1 MTDSENEQGIQL
13 VLPEPNYFRKR
24 ISDAYFKL
32 IFKRTVTNQDYYRLL
47 GLTPDASSEDI
58 RRAYHRLAK
67 QHHPDR
73 NPGDSSAAERFR
85 AVHEAYQVLS
95 DPHKRAAFDLQ
106 RMGREA
112 SEALLAKAY
121 LDVEISKIRLRRNEE
136 LDLQYAFPAEGR
148 AFRKPRLHGW
158 EICSGPGVSHRFR
171 QIEGM
176 LVRETVLRYT
186 LSPLTT
192 GRLSIPPAHL
202 QYARQPCV
210 SAALSI
216 EVDECDCFFSV
227 GRPAGLNPLRYNLTR
242 EQVTVTA
249 RFRKTVAI
257 QRCVLVPRSDY
268 AAWYHRVGRSIKVVM
283 ALTGIAWAAVSG
295 WSLAVGFLSGTLLG
309 GLQVVLMYRMAGV
322 RSKGVHGPGFSTVIK
337 YQQEGYRFE
346 NTAVFSEKTEKAIR
360 RLNAL
365 LW

>member
-1 MTDSENEQGIQL
+1 M
-13 VLPEPNYFRKR
+13 
-24 ISDAYFKL
+24 
-32 IFKRTVTNQDYYRLL
+32 NQDHYRLL
-47 GLTPDASSEDI
+47 GVMPDAPQEEI

-73 NPGDSSAAERFR
+73 NPGDASAAERFR

-112 SEALLAKAY
+112 SEALLTKAY
-121 LDVEISKIRLRRNEE
+121 LDVEISKVSLHRNEE
-136 LDLQYAFPAEGR
+136 LELQFTFPAEGR

-171 QIEGM
+171 EVDGV

-186 LSPLTT
+186 LSPLRT
-192 GRLSIPPAHL
+192 GRLLIPPAHL

-210 SAALSI
+210 SGALVV
-216 EVDECDCFFSV
+216 EVSEGDCYFSE
-227 GRPAGLNPLRYNLTR
+227 GRPAGIDPLRYRLTR

-249 RFRKTVAI
+249 RFRKTVAV

-268 AAWYHRVGRSIKVVM
+268 AAWYHRVARSIKVVM
-283 ALTGIAWAAVSG
+283 SLTGIAWAAFAG
-295 WSLAVGFLSGTLLG
+295 WPLVMGFLSGVVVG
-309 GLQVVLMYRMAGV
+309 GVQVVLMYRMAGV
-322 RSKGVHGPGFSTVIK
+322 RSRGVRGPGFSTLVK

-346 NTAVFSEKTEKAIR
+346 NTAVFSEKTGKAIR
-360 RLNAL
+360 WLNAL

>member
-1 MTDSENEQGIQL
+1 M
-13 VLPEPNYFRKR
+13 
-24 ISDAYFKL
+24 
-32 IFKRTVTNQDYYRLL
+32 NQDYYRLL
-47 GLTPDASSEDI
+47 GVTPDASHDDI

-121 LDVEISKIRLRRNEE
+121 LDVEISKVRLRRNEE
-136 LDLQYAFPAEGR
+136 LELQFAFPAEGR
-148 AFRKPRLHGW
+148 AFRKPRLQGW

-171 QIEGM
+171 EVDGV

-186 LSPLTT
+186 LSPLTI
-192 GRLSIPPAHL
+192 GRLLIPPAYL

-210 SAALSI
+210 SGALVV
-216 EVDECDCFFSV
+216 EVTEGDCFFSE
-227 GRPAGLNPLRYNLTR
+227 GRRAGIDPLRYRLTR

-249 RFRKTVAI
+249 RFRKTIAV
-257 QRCVLVPRSDY
+257 QHCVLVPRSDY
-268 AAWYHRVGRSIKVVM
+268 AAWYHRVARSIKVVM
-283 ALTGIAWAAVSG
+283 SLTGIAWAAFTG
-295 WSLAVGFLSGTLLG
+295 WPLTMGFLYGTLLG
-309 GLQVVLMYRMAGV
+309 GVQVVLMYRMAGV
-322 RSKGVHGPGFSTVIK
+322 RSKGFHGPGYSTLMK
-337 YQQEGYRFE
+337 YQEQGFRFE
-346 NTAVFSEKTEKAIR
+346 NTAVFSEKTEKVFR
-360 RLNAL
+360 YFNAL